1 MAHSDAT
8 DYITPASSE
17 RMARFVACFPFAE
30 RPEGKGTHTKT
41 VETSQAT
48 VTSHPHQAGNR
59 N

>member
-17 RMARFVACFPFAE
+17 RTARFVACFPQDT
-30 RPEGKGTHTKT
+30 RTKT
-41 VETSQAT
+41 VETSHAA
-48 VTSHPHQAGNR
+48 VTSHPHQAGKR